1 MAFFQIDAEKCN
13 KDGLCVM
20 ECPVGILEMKDAD
33 APPSPLPFAERIC
46 LQCGHCVAVCPT
58 GAFSLESM
66 PSEACPP
73 VHKDL
78 LPSLDQYAD
87 LVRARRSIRV
97 YRDKPVEREAIERL
111 IDIARYA
118 PTAKNTQQVGWLVVS
133 GKDKVRDLAAL
144 SVDWMRHLI
153 DKKDPKARAYGM
165 TGVVRAWEAGKDAV
179 LRGAPALVIAHAPAN
194 YAGAVIDSTIALTT
208 LELAATAAGLGA
220 CWAGFFMLA
229 AANWQP
235 IVDALAL
242 PEGETPTGA
251 LMLGYPKLRYR
262 RIPSRKP
269 ARIVW
274 R

>member
-1 MAFFQIDAEKCN
+1 MAFFRIDADKCN

-20 ECPVGILEMKDAD
+20 ECPVGILEMKEEDG
-33 APPSPLPFAERIC
+33 PPSPLPLAERIC
-46 LQCGHCVAVCPT
+46 LRCGHCVAVCPT

-66 PSEACPP
+66 PSDTCPP
-73 VHKDL
+73 VERER
-78 LPSLDQYAD
+78 LPDLDQYGA

-97 YRDKPVEREAIERL
+97 YRKQPVERETVERL

-118 PTAKNTQQVGWLVVS
+118 PTAKNSQQVGWLVVL
-133 GKDKVRDLAAL
+133 GAAEVRRLASLA
-144 SVDWMRHLI
+144 VDWMHHLI
-153 DKKDPKARAYGM
+153 ENKDPRARAYGM
-165 TGVVRAWEAGKDAV
+165 TGVVRAWEAGDDAV
-179 LRGAPALVIAHAPAN
+179 LRSAPALVLTHAPAK

-208 LELAATAAGLGA
+208 LELAATAGGLGA

-229 AANWQP
+229 AADWPP
-235 IVDALAL
+235 ILEALAL

-262 RIPSRKP
+262 RIPGRKP
-269 ARIVW
+269 ARITW